1 MSSPFLPMTTPG
13 RALYSVMRAFFAGR
27 SMMTR
32 PTEAC
37 ESFFF
42 RYSRT
47 FKSSCSMLA
56 KLPLV
61 ANHFEPQSRVTARR
75 NPVG

>member
-1 MSSPFLPMTTPG
+1 M
-13 RALYSVMRAFFAGR
+13 MRAFLAGR

-32 PTEAC
+32 PTEALF
-37 ESFFF
+37 SFFF

-47 FKSSCSMLA
+47 RMSSASMVPKALSS
-56 KLPLV
+56 
-61 ANHFEPQSRVTARR
+61 ANQREVQLRVTARR